1 MIRAEGID
9 RANQAHRPVQRRRLA
24 CQRPPAPYQGRDAS
38 AEGGVQP
45 FHVRNIDR
53 AASLR
58 SLQQSLRL
66 RGGALHQATLDIDYL
81 FARTLLDRLG
91 QEDSIPGSKTRSTR
105 STHLNRFPK
114 DSADGLDGGSIGL
127 PLRLIWSSDP
137 ACQWTP
143 LCHLAP

>member
-1 MIRAEGID
+1 MIRAEVVD
-9 RANQAHRPVQRRRLA
+9 RANQAHRRVQRRRLA
-24 CQRPPAPYQGRDAS
+24 CQGRDAS

-45 FHVRNIDR
+45 FDVRSIDR

-58 SLQQSLRL
+58 SLQQSLRP
-66 RGGALHQATLDIDYL
+66 RSGAVHQATFDTDQLL
-81 FARTLLDRLG
+81 ARTLLDHLG
-91 QEDSIPGSKTRSTR
+91 QEDIISGSKTRSTR

-143 LCHLAP
+143 LLSTGTPTTA